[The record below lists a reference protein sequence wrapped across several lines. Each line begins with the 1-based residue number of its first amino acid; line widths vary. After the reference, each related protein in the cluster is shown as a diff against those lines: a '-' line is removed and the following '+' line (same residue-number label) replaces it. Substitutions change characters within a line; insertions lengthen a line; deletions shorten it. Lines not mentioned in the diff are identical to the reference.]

1 MKKKTKTK
9 KDTLR
14 TSQVVQWLRLLSPNA
29 KGWGLIPGQGT
40 RSHMLQQKI
49 PHDATKIED
58 PKDLNV
64 LQEKSMQLYLS
75 L

>member
-1 MKKKTKTK
+1 MKKKKKKRHK
-9 KDTLR
+9 KDFPGGP
-14 TSQVVQWLRLLSPNA
+14 WLRLLSPNA

-64 LQEKSMQLYLS
+64 LQEESMQLYLS

>member
-1 MKKKTKTK
+1 
-9 KDTLR
+9 
-14 TSQVVQWLRLLSPNA
+14 
-29 KGWGLIPGQGT
+29 
-40 RSHMLQQKI
+40 MLQQKI

-64 LQEKSMQLYLS
+64 LQEESMQLYLS